1 MDAKKKI
8 LATAITCVLVLL
20 AVSVFTGFWTRQD
33 RDTSLKVGFICS
45 EDESTPYTYNFL
57 QGVYALQETYER
69 STGSR
74 FRFTSGAMF
83 IRMSWRNPC
92 ES

>member
-57 QGVYALQETYER
+57 QGQYALTEQSEY
-69 STGSR
+69 SLS
-74 FRFTSGAMF
+74 MK
-83 IRMSWRNPC
+83 IRMCR
-92 ES
+92 